1 MLGSQLEERI
11 YVHCIV
17 LHPGLQ
23 MAGEKSELEKIVYNH
38 LLELHHILWMID
50 DPAEVESVIEE
61 ESDDDPSKINEHNL
75 SAVQRAT
82 EEEKACAASEIGDWG
97 CDFWR
102 SSHVIR
108 EEKGW
113 LPRRRKSQG

>member
-50 DPAEVESVIEE
+50 DPAEVESAIEE
-61 ESDDDPSKINEHNL
+61 EEPSSSPKINEHNL
-75 SAVQRAT
+75 RIVQQASA
-82 EEEKACAASEIGDWG
+82 EEKASAASEIGDWG